1 MISLEPGA
9 KVPVFNLDVAG
20 TRTFFVG
27 TRDMLVHDNTLPAPQ
42 AQAFDALKPE
52 TLPVQLTREM
62 AR

>member
-1 MISLEPGA
+1 M
-9 KVPVFNLDVAG
+9 FNLDVAG